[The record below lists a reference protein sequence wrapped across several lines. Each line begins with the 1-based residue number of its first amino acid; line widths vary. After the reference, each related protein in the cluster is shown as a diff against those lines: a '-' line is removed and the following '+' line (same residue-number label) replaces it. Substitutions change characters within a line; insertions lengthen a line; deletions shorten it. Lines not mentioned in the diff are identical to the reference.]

1 MPTHGQHRTS
11 PVGLG
16 PTAVLVVTILVAVSG
31 CRGAGPTGTPSPS
44 PSVPPSVSPA
54 PTATSPASP
63 SPSLPSAT
71 PTGQSHGTP
80 IPAGQPSGAPAS
92 PSPAALPR
100 PAPDLVDLVTGGGS
114 PFALSDS
121 AGHWRIVFFG
131 YTHCPDVCP
140 ATIGELMK
148 VMEARPDVR
157 VIFVTVDP
165 ERDTPEFMAT
175 WTRYFPDGFT
185 GVTGSATAI
194 ARAAAAY
201 GARYARVDTGSASG
215 YVMAHTADQYLI
227 DGDGM
232 HVATYPFGMTG
243 AEILA
248 DLERLEASDLEVEG

>member
-1 MPTHGQHRTS
+1 MPTHGPRRMS

-16 PTAVLVVTILVAVSG
+16 VTAVLVSAMLAAVSG
-31 CRGAGPTGTPSPS
+31 CMGGGPRGTLSPS
-44 PSVPPSVSPA
+44 PE
-54 PTATSPASP
+54 
-63 SPSLPSAT
+63 AT
-71 PTGQSHGTP
+71 PVASHGTP
-80 IPAGQPSGAPAS
+80 APTGRPSGAPAS

-100 PAPDLVDLVTGGGS
+100 PAPDLVDLVTGDGS

-121 AGHWRIVFFG
+121 AGRWRIVFFG

-148 VMEARPDVR
+148 VMEARPESR

-175 WTRYFPDGFT
+175 WTRYFPEGFT

-194 ARAAAAY
+194 ARAAEAY

-227 DGDGM
+227 DGDGV
-232 HVATYPFGMTG
+232 HVATYPFGTTG
-243 AEILA
+243 TAILA
-248 DLERLEASDLEVEG
+248 DLERLEGE